1 MNEASKNSFF
11 NNKRKFEMNLELK
24 REFLLKGNISFINK
38 NKILPKYRKIYINFN
53 YEVLS
58 VSSHRN

>member
-1 MNEASKNSFF
+1 MG
-11 NNKRKFEMNLELK
+11 LELK
-24 REFLLKGNISFINK
+24 REFLLKGNIPFINK

-53 YEVLS
+53 YKVLS